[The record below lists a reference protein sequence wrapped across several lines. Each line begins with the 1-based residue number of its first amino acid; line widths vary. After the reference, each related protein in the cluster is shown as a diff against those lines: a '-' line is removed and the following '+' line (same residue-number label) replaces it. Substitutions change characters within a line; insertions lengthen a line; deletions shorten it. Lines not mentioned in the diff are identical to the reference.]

1 MIKCLVRFVYFLLY
15 CLWIFRYS
23 FRPLVLFKLAIMCPA
38 LTVSKLLHTLP
49 SSCGSSRMKINTKC
63 SFTCPQGYQLR
74 GPSYKQCRVDGQW
87 SDKAKKVS
95 CTGESWNFG
104 AFYDLVFHIIINVW
118 FSQILMSVLCRIS
131 AAAVTSVLITW
142 EATNANVQIRNWA
155 CHQQITRH
163 AMVKWKF

>member
-1 MIKCLVRFVYFLLY
+1 
-15 CLWIFRYS
+15 
-23 FRPLVLFKLAIMCPA
+23 MCPA

-104 AFYDLVFHIIINVW
+104 VFYDLVFHMIINVW
-118 FSQILMSVLCRIS
+118 FSQILTSVLCRIS
-131 AAAVTSVLITW
+131 AAAVTSVLIPW
-142 EATNANVQIRNWA
+142 EATNAMQCPDPELSLSPADNKT
-155 CHQQITRH
+155 CHGKMKILNLFLWFGSQTKRFSTQ
-163 AMVKWKF
+163 FLLQ